1 MASSLD
7 HQAFGQTRAEWL
19 SNLNTE
25 YKPPREFRRTS
36 IICTIGMSQATF
48 MAKQTNNMLIS
59 SLARSQDQLPREDEH
74 APHRR
79 HERRP
84 HELLPR

>member
-36 IICTIGMSQATF
+36 IICTIGMPKRQPERPTDGLHAYHFPCQAPRPT
-48 MAKQTNNMLIS
+48 
-59 SLARSQDQLPREDEH
+59 LPR
-74 APHRR
+74 R
-79 HERRP
+79 
-84 HELLPR
+84 

>member
-7 HQAFGQTRAEWL
+7 HQAFGKTRAEWL

-36 IICTIGMSQATF
+36 IICTIGMSTAMPT
-48 MAKQTNNMLIS
+48 AKQTMNTMLIS
-59 SLARSQDQLPREDEH
+59 PLSRPQDQLP
-74 APHRR
+74 
-79 HERRP
+79 
-84 HELLPR
+84 

>member
-36 IICTIGMSQATF
+36 IICTIGTF
-48 MAKQTNNMLIS
+48 VHNQPRPNKLHGRDIHTIF
-59 SLARSQDQLPREDEH
+59 ARPQDQQP
-74 APHRR
+74 
-79 HERRP
+79 
-84 HELLPR
+84 

>member
-36 IICTIGMSQATF
+36 IICTIGMSETEL
-48 MAKQTNNMLIS
+48 MAIRTNKMLIFA
-59 SLARSQDQLPREDEH
+59 LTRSQDQLP
-74 APHRR
+74 
-79 HERRP
+79 
-84 HELLPR
+84 

>member
-36 IICTIGMSQATF
+36 IICTIGMSQTTF
-48 MAKQTNNMLIS
+48 IAK
-59 SLARSQDQLPREDEH
+59 
-74 APHRR
+74 
-79 HERRP
+79 
-84 HELLPR
+84 

>member
-7 HQAFGQTRAEWL
+7 HQTYGKTRAEWL

-36 IICTIGMSQATF
+36 IICTIGTF
-48 MAKQTNNMLIS
+48 VQKQLRPNVPDRSDVHT
-59 SLARSQDQLPREDEH
+59 SLHRPQDQQP
-74 APHRR
+74 
-79 HERRP
+79 
-84 HELLPR
+84 

>member
-7 HQAFGQTRAEWL
+7 HQAFGKTRAEWL

-36 IICTIGMSQATF
+36 IICTIGMSRDELQDKSTD
-48 MAKQTNNMLIS
+48 NMLIS
-59 SLARSQDQLPREDEH
+59 SITRPQDQLP
-74 APHRR
+74 
-79 HERRP
+79 
-84 HELLPR
+84 

>member
-36 IICTIGMSQATF
+36 IICTIGMFQATLQS
-48 MAKQTNNMLIS
+48 KQTNNMLIS
-59 SLARSQDQLPREDEH
+59 SLARSQDQLS
-74 APHRR
+74 
-79 HERRP
+79 
-84 HELLPR
+84 

>member
-36 IICTIGMSQATF
+36 IICTIGMSETTL
-48 MAKQTNNMLIS
+48 MAKRTNKMLIFA
-59 SLARSQDQLPREDEH
+59 LTRSQDQLP
-74 APHRR
+74 
-79 HERRP
+79 
-84 HELLPR
+84 

>member
-7 HQAFGQTRAEWL
+7 HQAFGKTRAEWL

-36 IICTIGMSQATF
+36 IICTIGTVLHDSTI
-48 MAKQTNNMLIS
+48 QTS
-59 SLARSQDQLPREDEH
+59 SS
-74 APHRR
+74 
-79 HERRP
+79 
-84 HELLPR
+84 

>member
-7 HQAFGQTRAEWL
+7 HQTYGKTRAEWL

-36 IICTIGMSQATF
+36 IICTIGTF
-48 MAKQTNNMLIS
+48 VH
-59 SLARSQDQLPREDEH
+59 DQPRQNRLH
-74 APHRR
+74 
-79 HERRP
+79 
-84 HELLPR
+84 

>member
-36 IICTIGMSQATF
+36 IICTIGMFQTTF
-48 MAKQTNNMLIS
+48 MAKQTDKTLIS
-59 SLARSQDQLPREDEH
+59 SLARSQDQLP
-74 APHRR
+74 
-79 HERRP
+79 
-84 HELLPR
+84 

>member
-36 IICTIGMSQATF
+36 IICTIGMF
-48 MAKQTNNMLIS
+48 QTIFQSRHTDKMLIP
-59 SLARSQDQLPREDEH
+59 SLVRPQDQLS
-74 APHRR
+74 
-79 HERRP
+79 
-84 HELLPR
+84 

>member
-19 SNLNTE
+19 ANLNTE

-36 IICTIGMSQATF
+36 IICTIGMSASKRT
-48 MAKQTNNMLIS
+48 I
-59 SLARSQDQLPREDEH
+59 E
-74 APHRR
+74 
-79 HERRP
+79 
-84 HELLPR
+84 